1 MNMDTA
7 DEVLEYTQQKLTNA
21 QTRLK
26 DVAASDDQVMIAYLE
41 GMILAYEHVIDAIE
55 YTRA

>member
-1 MNMDTA
+1 META

-26 DVAASDDQVMIAYLE
+26 DAAASDDQVMIAYLE
-41 GMILAYEHVIDAIE
+41 GMILALEDVIERINYA
-55 YTRA
+55 R